1 MIKRFLRK
9 MGQNSA
15 RHMRS
20 GLKIIFA
27 GIIGGQMSNIAN
39 DFTLMSILEISIT
52 SLLLMMVLIIAYEA
66 VEWMYGRP
74 ENMAENKKQP
84 RYAS

>member
-1 MIKRFLRK
+1 MIKRFLRR

-15 RHMRS
+15 RHMRK

-27 GIIGGQMSNIAN
+27 GLIGGQMSNLTN
-39 DFTLMSILEISIT
+39 EFTIISILEISIT
-52 SLLLMMVLIIAYEA
+52 SLLLMLVLLIAYEA

-74 ENMAENKKQP
+74 ENVAENKKQP